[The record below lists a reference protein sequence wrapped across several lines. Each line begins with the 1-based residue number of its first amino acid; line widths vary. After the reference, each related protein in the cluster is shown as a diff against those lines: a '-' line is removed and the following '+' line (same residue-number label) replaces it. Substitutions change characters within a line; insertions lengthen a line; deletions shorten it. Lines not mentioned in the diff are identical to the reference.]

1 MKAKTK
7 KYPILT
13 YLCLLLV
20 VSILFTGVTFS
31 RYNMSVSGN
40 LNSPV
45 AQFNCTYEIEDI
57 STTSFPNVN
66 YWLESGSAISTARTV
81 RFTLKNYTDDGV
93 SGVDVSGVDV
103 NGKMRIYIP
112 AEIADNL
119 AVQIS
124 EISTDGLTSE
134 YTPEIVLGEL
144 IYKTKTNADG
154 NEIYETD
161 ADGNKIYQSYNN
173 STVYTGNFK
182 DYYDSEDEDGYYAA
196 DETLSVNG
204 SLAPNDSNSNA
215 ARQLT
220 AVSQGDSGLNMTITA
235 NSVLT
240 QYSVGFHRG
249 KSETDFSPQ
258 LFLDLEKE
266 VDFYTID
273 FTLPSMSFSAGV
285 KAQKNYVLFM
295 TLTQSIKGNEIEKV
309 WSADYNKFLTPPQAG
324 VNYDF
329 EGAKVL
335 GYHFEQPTTFVSSAD
350 DKEPKA
356 TTVRVSCMYDFAGGL
371 YVSLYHVAPISE
383 VSTASYVHPIK
394 FDDKYS
400 VNYKPGEALNFG
412 AETGTCSNGRNINI
426 KDLYINPLLDN
437 NGTTYQIVRS
447 LAKSYNMR
455 LSALFVQASE
465 T

>member
-124 EISTDGLTSE
+124 EISTDGLTSK

-144 IYKTKTNADG
+144 IYG
-154 NEIYETD
+154 TD
-161 ADGNKIYQSYNN
+161 VNNNKIYQSYNN

-182 DYYDSEDEDGYYAA
+182 DYYDSKDEDGQYAA

-204 SLAPNDSNSNA
+204 TLAPNDSNSNA

-240 QYSVGFHRG
+240 QYSVGFHRR
-249 KSETDFSPQ
+249 KSLTDFSPQ

-273 FTLPSMSFSAGV
+273 FTLPSMSFSAGEPE
-285 KAQKNYVLFM
+285 QKNYVLFM
-295 TLTQSIKGNEIEKV
+295 TLTQSIKGNEIEKE

-335 GYHFEQPTTFVSSAD
+335 GYHFEQPTTFGSSAD
-350 DKEPKA
+350 DKEPEA

-371 YVSLYHVAPISE
+371 NVSLYHVAPISE

-394 FDDKYS
+394 FGDKYDKYS
-400 VNYKPGEALNFG
+400 VKYKPGEALNFG
-412 AETGTCSNGRNINI
+412 AETGLCSSGRKINI
-426 KDLYINPLLDN
+426 KDLYIDPLLDN

>member
-66 YWLESGSAISTARTV
+66 YWLESGSAISTPRTV
-81 RFTLKNYTDDGV
+81 RFTLKNYTNDGR
-93 SGVDVSGVDV
+93 VSGVDV

-124 EISTDGLTSE
+124 EISTDGLTSK

-144 IYKTKTNADG
+144 IYG
-154 NEIYETD
+154 TD
-161 ADGNKIYQSYNN
+161 VNNNKIYQSYNKVEVD
-173 STVYTGNFK
+173 TANFTN
-182 DYYDSEDEDGYYAA
+182 YYDSNKEDGHYAA

-204 SLAPNDSNSNA
+204 SLAPNDNNA
-215 ARQLT
+215 QRQLT
-220 AVSQGDSGLNMTITA
+220 AVSTTQGGSGLNMTITA

-295 TLTQSIKGNEIEKV
+295 TLTQSIRGNEIEKE
-309 WSADYNKFLTPPQAG
+309 WSAVYNKFLTTPPEAG
-324 VNYDF
+324 DNYDF

-350 DKEPKA
+350 DKEPEA

-371 YVSLYHVAPISE
+371 DVSLYHVAPISE
-383 VSTASYVHPIK
+383 VSTASYVHPIT

-412 AETGTCSNGRNINI
+412 AETGTCSNGRDINI
-426 KDLYINPLLDN
+426 KDLYIDPLLDN
-437 NGTTYQIVRS
+437 NGTTYQIVKS

>member
-144 IYKTKTNADG
+144 IYG
-154 NEIYETD
+154 TD
-161 ADGNKIYQSYNN
+161 VNNNKIYQSYNN

-182 DYYDSEDEDGYYAA
+182 DYYDSKDEDGQYAV

-204 SLAPNDSNSNA
+204 SLAPNDNNA
-215 ARQLT
+215 QRQLT
-220 AVSQGDSGLNMTITA
+220 AVSTTQGGSGLNITITA

-249 KSETDFSPQ
+249 KNETDFSPQ

-295 TLTQSIKGNEIEKV
+295 TLTQSIKGNEIEKE
-309 WSADYNKFLTPPQAG
+309 WSADYNKFLTPPEAG
-324 VNYDF
+324 DNYVF

-350 DKEPKA
+350 DKEPEA
-356 TTVRVSCMYDFAGGL
+356 TTVRVSCMYDFAGGFD
-371 YVSLYHVAPISE
+371 VSLYHVAPISE

-394 FDDKYS
+394 FDDNDDKYS

-412 AETGTCSNGRNINI
+412 AETGSCSNDRKINI
-426 KDLYINPLLDN
+426 KDLYIDPLLDN
-437 NGTTYQIVRS
+437 NGTTYQIVKS